1 MGTREQNRI
10 LAELR
15 SKMIEIEQGSF
26 SSDSH
31 TAMRMRAFR
40 RCDDSLTEPSTVS
53 GVCEKETSFDGSSA
67 GDAYDENA
75 AMRKIERLCS
85 MREQASKQLF
95 QRLVRDGFSE
105 KVANS
110 AISRALSCGLVDDM
124 RFADV
129 LVRCRVAAGKGCAGI
144 ARELSALDIDPLSVD
159 EFVKLSESDESVEL
173 DRALALLMRKPPRAK
188 NAREAA
194 YRKLVTKGYSA
205 EISSRASRMW
215 FDAEQLK

>member
-1 MGTREQNRI
+1 MI

-15 SKMIEIEQGSF
+15 SKMVEIEQGSF
-26 SSDSH
+26 SSNGH
-31 TAMRMRAFR
+31 TAIRTQASR
-40 RCDDSLTEPSTVS
+40 RSDDSLAKPNTFSDACDE
-53 GVCEKETSFDGSSA
+53 EASFDNASKGNA
-67 GDAYDENA
+67 HDESA

-105 KVANS
+105 TVANS
-110 AISRALSCGLVDDM
+110 AISRARSYGLVDDM

-129 LVRCRVAAGKGCAGI
+129 LVRCRVAAGKGSAGI

-159 EFVKLSESDESVEL
+159 EFVRLSESDESLEL
-173 DRALALLMRKPPRAK
+173 DRALTLLMRKPPRAK